1 MRQII
6 LLIVGFCLASTL
18 RAQQLDDTYLSS
30 KLTSGYP
37 PQASIYVE
45 NLPHVKSTTLET
57 GADSIQ
63 FLFGSYGEQD
73 EQNFWAIV
81 IKNKRR
87 YYESVPLQKSDSLD
101 MFTQDIDFGLNNGST
116 KVSVRILYDPKTD
129 EVFYQWMTKNGVSK
143 IALVQKVERSI
154 EKNAQMPNFSVETI
168 EGRKLALDD
177 FKGKYLVINWWSTTC
192 RPCLLEMPGLNK
204 LVEKYKSRTDVEF
217 IAIAH
222 DEKEKLENFLTKRAF
237 IYEQTLSNAEVVS
250 TFGLSWPKHI
260 VVSPQ
265 GTVTFL
271 FVGGYA
277 DIHEEIEKHLNS
289 QLKNN

>member
-6 LLIVGFCLASTL
+6 FLIIGFCFASTL
-18 RAQQLDDTYLSS
+18 QAQKLNDLYLSS

-37 PQASIYVE
+37 EQASIFVE

-57 GADSIQ
+57 GTDSLK
-63 FLFGSYGEQD
+63 FLFGSYGLED
-73 EQNFWAIV
+73 EEGFWAIV

-87 YYESVPLQKSDSLD
+87 YYESVPLQKSDSMNMLI
-101 MFTQDIDFGLNNGST
+101 QDVDFGLNNGSE
-116 KVSVRILYDPKTD
+116 KISVRILYDPKAD
-129 EVFYQWMTKNGVSK
+129 EVFYQWMNKDGGSK
-143 IALVQKVERSI
+143 TASVQKVERSI
-154 EKNAQMPNFSVETI
+154 EENAPMPPFSVETI
-168 EGRKLALDD
+168 EGGKLALDN

-204 LVEKYKSRTDVEF
+204 LVEKYKSRPDVEF

-222 DEKEKLENFLTKRAF
+222 DEKEKLEKFLTKKDF
-237 IYEQTLSNAEVVS
+237 IYQQTLSNAEVTA

-260 VVSPQ
+260 VVNPQ

-277 DIHEEIEKHLNS
+277 DVHEEIEKHLES
-289 QLKNN
+289 QLKSN